1 MSEAVSTSDTPGEA
15 SGHPRTALVTGAS
28 SGIGEE
34 YARRLAERGYSL
46 VLVAR
51 RAEALEVLAEEL
63 HLSYGVGVQSL
74 PADLGTDEGL
84 SLVVERLSADGSGGE
99 APVDL
104 LVNNA
109 GRGEGGPFAEQ
120 DPAEID
126 SMLDLNVRAVL
137 HLTRAVLPVQIARR
151 RRGRTR
157 AGLGVIN
164 LSSVAGE
171 VVSNPGGSVYGASKK
186 FVSLWSE
193 SVDAEVREYGVHV
206 TAVLPGFVRTDMTR
220 EVQESGMPAFAFVP
234 KERVVRESLTA
245 WAAGRSRVVPSAQYK
260 AATGIL
266 RLLPKPLVRA
276 AARRIQ

>member
-1 MSEAVSTSDTPGEA
+1 MSEPASTSETPA
-15 SGHPRTALVTGAS
+15 HPRTALVTGAS
-28 SGIGEE
+28 TGIGEE

-51 RAEALEVLAEEL
+51 RGELLEALAEEIGGR
-63 HLSYGVGVQSL
+63 YGVGVQPL

-84 SLVVERLSADGSGGE
+84 SLVVERLSADGGGDE

-109 GRGEGGPFAEQ
+109 GRGDGGPFVKQE
-120 DPAEID
+120 PSEID
-126 SMLDLNVRAVL
+126 AMIDLNVRAVL

-151 RRGRTR
+151 GSLPSRTR
-157 AGLGVIN
+157 LGVIN

-171 VVSNPGGSVYGASKK
+171 ITANPGGSVYGAGKK

-193 SVDAEVREYGVHV
+193 SVAAEVAEHGVHV

-220 EVQESGMPAFAFVP
+220 GVQESGMPAFAFVP
-234 KERVVRESLTA
+234 KEQVVRESLTA
-245 WAAGRSRVVPSAQYK
+245 WAAGRSSVVAGAQYK
-260 AATGIL
+260 AATGLL
-266 RLLPKPLVRA
+266 RFIPKPIVRA
-276 AARRIQ
+276 AARRVW